1 MKNIGTI
8 IAASFLALVLLL
20 YMCTFQVRFTEVA
33 IRKTWGNPAK
43 EAITKPGLYL
53 KWPAPIQN
61 VVKYDKRIRTLEDK
75 TEETRTMDGK
85 NLLLTT
91 FTLWRI
97 SDPSKFHTN
106 FPGGEADGE
115 RKLRTTI
122 VTQRQAVAGNHSFDE
137 LVTTDPARRKLRE
150 IEKEI
155 ETAVAKDASDEYGIE
170 VVGFGIKKLGLPQ
183 SVTGTIFGSMK
194 AHEQAKAAR
203 YIAEGDAKAN
213 DILAEA
219 SAAQERILAA
229 ANEKVGTIRAE
240 AERVVGEYYKEFNKH
255 PELRIFLDKLRTVA
269 EALRERTTLILDASE
284 PPWDVFDVAA
294 RARVTPGAA
303 AQKFNAT
310 STPGERFEAP
320 VPGKKEMEIR
330 EIIEPSTELREPRLT
345 NPPKRD

>member
-1 MKNIGTI
+1 LKNMGTI
-8 IAASFLALVLLL
+8 IAATFLALVLLL

-33 IRKTWGNPAK
+33 IRKTWGSPAK
-43 EAITKPGLYL
+43 DAITQPGLYL
-53 KWPAPIQN
+53 KWPAPVQN

-97 SDPSKFHTN
+97 ADPSKFHTN

-137 LVTTDPARRKLRE
+137 LVTTDPQRRKLRD

-155 ETAVAKDASDEYGIE
+155 QTAVAKDASSEYGIE

-183 SVTGTIFGSMK
+183 SVTGTIFSSMK

-269 EALRERTTLILDASE
+269 DALKERTTLILDASE
-284 PPWDVFDVAA
+284 PPWDVFDAAERSRVA
-294 RARVTPGAA
+294 PGSTSEAEAASGEKRNAA
-303 AQKFNAT
+303 AT
-310 STPGERFEAP
+310 T
-320 VPGKKEMEIR
+320 KK
-330 EIIEPSTELREPRLT
+330 
-345 NPPKRD
+345 D